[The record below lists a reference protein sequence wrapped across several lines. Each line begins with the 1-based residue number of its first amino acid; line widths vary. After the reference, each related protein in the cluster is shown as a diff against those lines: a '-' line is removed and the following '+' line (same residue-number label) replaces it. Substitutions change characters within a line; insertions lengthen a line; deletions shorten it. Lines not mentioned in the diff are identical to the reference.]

1 MNLLKNLFLSF
12 VLLFAFSDTSTA
24 QIKSFSA
31 DSVKFV
37 QEMGDF
43 LVTARKKEGED
54 FMRKEFIPVF
64 YSGRFTEKDK
74 QRIYST
80 CNIMLKK
87 RMKPFP
93 DFVNYLTTM
102 MNFLD
107 SKQSDE
113 SFEAWQKSLEKIIE
127 NSTSKK
133 FVDYLSFSEKLFSEN
148 ILFQS
153 SNLTWYSD
161 NENYKFEFDS
171 LPYVVF
177 KSLNLSCYSKGD
189 SAVIYNTKGIL
200 YPTEGKWIG
209 QGGKVNW
216 LRTGF
221 DDESVYATLKN
232 YDIALKTAAYTADS
246 VLFYNA
252 NYFEKPLLG
261 RLEERIMANVTEKN
275 ATYPKFE
282 SYNKRFR
289 IKNLVEDVDYD
300 GGFSMVGPKFIGAGS
315 SEEDALLI
323 FHRDKKPFIVA
334 ASKVFII
341 RKERISS
348 DRSSICIYLDNDS
361 IFHPGLNFKF
371 MTADKELIL
380 YRDGKGMAKSP
391 YYNTYHSI
399 DMDVELVTWKM
410 GDPLINMEAMKG
422 STQTNARFESSN
434 YYSYFLYQ
442 KLMGMDATHPL
453 VLIREASK
461 KFDSRELW
469 AEDIAKHMRFPLDQV
484 APLLLNLSTQGFLQY
499 DVEKQ
504 KVVLKDKLFWYLE
517 ANAKKRDYDVIE
529 FNSDIGG
536 KPNATLSLLNFD
548 LNMRGVKEIF
558 LSDSQNVY
566 IRPMNREL
574 IMKRNRDFLF
584 GGSVHA
590 GLFDFYGKE
599 FSFEYDAFK
608 INLINVDSLSLK
620 VRTEDLD
627 DYGKPKLMR
636 VKTVIQ
642 DIKGDLLIDGPN
654 NKSGL
659 KQLHKYPILNSR
671 QESHVYYDRKDI
683 QNGAYTKDKFYFKVY
698 PFTLDS
704 LNTFDNNTLAFK
716 GLFVSA
722 GIFPDFEEDLT
733 LQPDY
738 SLGFVRKAGSAGMP
752 LYGGKAIFEND
763 IKMSHEGL
771 KGDGD
776 IKYLTSIAK
785 SRDFTFFPDSV
796 TGLTQQFS
804 IEERKGGGVEYPEVA
819 ATGAF
824 MSYKPYKDLMEI
836 EKKTSPIKMFK
847 DQAESHGTLFL
858 QPSGL
863 SGKGLM
869 TFNKAEMVADL
880 YKFKNNE
887 FFSDTADFR
896 LASLTGNEYDIKTEN
911 LKAHIDFTEKKA
923 HFQSNGGGEK
933 VEFGVVQYICFMD
946 EFTWLMDEETIEVS
960 SSETAQQDGR
970 NDLDLSGSKFISIHP
985 QQDSLTYYSPKTKY
999 DRKENTL
1006 YSSGVKYFQVADAM
1020 VYPDKGEVVVEKRAK
1035 MRTLENAKITA
1046 NYITKYHNLYD
1057 ATVNVDGRKRYR
1069 ASANYDYVDEFEKIQ
1084 TIHFNN
1090 IIPDTTG
1097 QTRASGLIAE
1107 NVGFTMSSYFDFRGG
1122 VALEANKEFLTFNGS
1137 TRINHSCEKLGR
1149 NWMRFSSEINPKEIY
1164 IPVSVEPVSED
1175 EGKLATGMLLATDS
1189 IGIYSAFLSKKLKPT
1204 DYSVITADGY
1214 LFYDKPSQ
1222 EYRISTKEK
1231 LNENILPGNYISL
1244 NTNDC
1249 KFFGEGKMS
1258 FGCDLGNIQL
1268 KPAGQAV
1275 HNLINNQAVYD
1286 VIFSMNFFFDES
1298 ALEKMADQMQKSSSA
1313 DAVDYTR
1320 KVFEKS
1326 LGELLGKETS
1336 DKLISQ
1342 LNLNGGSY
1350 RRFPSELNHSIFF
1363 TDVKFKWY
1371 EDLRSY
1377 RSMGKVGIG
1386 NIYKNQINRKFDGHI
1401 EIIKKRGGDIFN
1413 MYIDLGGGAW
1423 YFFNYQKNIMQVIS
1437 SNEDFNNIIKNL
1449 KTDKKKYKNQKGEAP
1464 FSYTIST
1471 VKKKNDFL
1479 RKMESSEQ
1487 EKETE

>member
-12 VLLFAFSDTSTA
+12 VLLFAFSYTSTA

-31 DSVKFV
+31 DSINFV
-37 QEMGDF
+37 QEMGNF

-54 FMRKEFIPVF
+54 FMKKEFIPVF
-64 YSGRFTEKDK
+64 YSGRFTEKNK

-133 FVDYLSFSEKLFSEN
+133 FVDYLSFSEKLFAEN
-148 ILFQS
+148 ILYQS
-153 SNLTWYSD
+153 SHLTWYSD

-189 SAVIYNTKGIL
+189 SAVIYNTKGTL

-232 YDIALKTAAYTADS
+232 YDITLKTAAYVADS

-252 NYFEKPLLG
+252 NYFDKPLLG
-261 RLEERIMANVTEKN
+261 RLEERVMANVTEKN

-300 GGFSMVGPKFIGAGS
+300 GGFSMVGPKFVGS
-315 SEEDALLI
+315 GNSEEDALLI
-323 FHRDKKPFIVA
+323 FYRDKKPFIVA
-334 ASKVFII
+334 ASKVFVI

-348 DRSSICIYLDNDS
+348 DRSAVTIYLDNDS
-361 IFHPGLNFKF
+361 IYHPGLDFKF
-371 MTADKELIL
+371 LTADKQLIL
-380 YRDGKGMAKSP
+380 YRDGKGMSKSP

-399 DMDVELVTWKM
+399 DMFVEMVSWKM
-410 GDPLINMEAMKG
+410 GEPLINMEVMKG
-422 STQTNARFESSN
+422 SSQTLSRFESSN
-434 YYSYFLYQ
+434 YYSQYLYQ
-442 KLMGMDATHPL
+442 KLLGMDASHPL
-453 VLIREASK
+453 VLIREVSK
-461 KFDSRELW
+461 KFDSRDLL
-469 AEDIAKHMRFPLDQV
+469 AEDIARHMRFPMDQV

-499 DVEKQ
+499 DVDKQ
-504 KVVLKDKLFWYLE
+504 KVILKDKLFWYLE
-517 ANAKKRDYDVIE
+517 ANAKKRDYDIIE
-529 FNSDIGG
+529 FNSENGARG
-536 KPNATLSLLNFD
+536 NAVLSLLNYD
-548 LNMRGVKEIF
+548 LNMKGVKEVL

-566 IRPMNREL
+566 IRPANREL
-574 IMKRNRDFLF
+574 TMKRNRDFLF

-608 INLINVDSLSLK
+608 LNMITVDSMSFK
-620 VRTEDLD
+620 VKTEDID
-627 DYGKPKLMR
+627 DYGKQKLVR
-636 VKTVIQ
+636 VKTVVR
-642 DIKGDLLIDGPN
+642 DIKGDLLIDAPN

-659 KQLHKYPILNSR
+659 KQLLKYPILNSR
-671 QESHVYYDRKDI
+671 DDSRVHYDRKDI
-683 QNGAYTKDKFYFKVY
+683 QNGAYPQDRFYFKVY
-698 PFTLDS
+698 PFSRDS
-704 LNTFDNNTLAFK
+704 LNTFDYNSLAFH

-738 SLGFVRKAGSAGMP
+738 SLGFVKKSGTSGMP
-752 LYGGKAIFEND
+752 IYGGKAVFEND

-776 IKYLTSIAK
+776 IKYLTSLAK
-785 SRDFTFFPDSV
+785 SKDFTFFPDSV
-796 TGLTQQFS
+796 VGITQQYA
-804 IEERKGGGVEYPEVA
+804 IEERKGGGTEFPEVA
-819 ATGAF
+819 AVGAY
-824 MSYKPYKDLMEI
+824 MNYKPYKDYMEI
-836 EKKTSPIKMFK
+836 EKRNSPINMFK
-847 DQAESHGTLFL
+847 NQVESHGTLFL

-863 SGKGLM
+863 TGKGLL
-869 TFNKAEMVADL
+869 TFNTAEMVAEL
-880 YKFKNNE
+880 YNFKNNE

-896 LASLTGNEYDIKTEN
+896 LASLYANEYDITTKN
-911 LKAHIDFTEKKA
+911 VRSHIDFNERKA
-923 HFQSNGGGEK
+923 HFLSNSGAENI
-933 VEFGVVQYICFMD
+933 EFGVIQYICFMD
-946 EFTWLMDEETIEVS
+946 EFTWLMDDETIEVNS
-960 SSETAQQDGR
+960 TEKSKQVDE
-970 NDLDLSGSKFISIHP
+970 NDFDLSGSKFISIHP
-985 QQDSLTYYSPKTKY
+985 QQDSLMYYSPKTKY
-999 DRKENTL
+999 DRRENAL

-1020 VYPDKGEVVVEKRAK
+1020 VFPNNGDLVVEKRAK

-1046 NYITKYHNLYD
+1046 NYTTKYHNIYG
-1057 ATVNVDGRKRYR
+1057 ATVNVEGRKKYR
-1069 ASANYDYVDEFEKIQ
+1069 ASGNYDYVEEFGKIQ
-1084 TIHFNN
+1084 TIFFNN

-1107 NVGFTMSSYFDFRGG
+1107 SIDFTLSPYFDFRGG
-1122 VALEANKEFLTFNGS
+1122 VALEANNQHLTFNGS

-1149 NWMRFSSEINPKEIY
+1149 NWMRFSAEINPQEIY
-1164 IPVSVEPVSED
+1164 IPVALEPVSED
-1175 EGKLATGMLLATDS
+1175 EGKLATGMLLAADS
-1189 IGIYSAFLSKKLKPT
+1189 VGIYSAFLSKKLKPT
-1204 DYSVITADGY
+1204 DFSVITADGY
-1214 LFYDKPSQ
+1214 LFYDKASM
-1222 EYRISTKEK
+1222 EYRVSTKEK
-1231 LNENILPGNYISL
+1231 LNENLLPGNYISL
-1244 NTNDC
+1244 NTNEC
-1249 KFFGEGKMS
+1249 RFYGEGKMN

-1298 ALEKMADQMQKSSSA
+1298 ALEKMADQMKKSSSA
-1313 DAVDYTR
+1313 DAVDYSR

-1336 DKLISQ
+1336 DNLISQ
-1342 LNLNGGSY
+1342 LNLNGSF
-1350 RRFPSELNHSIFF
+1350 RRFPNELNHSIFF

-1371 EDLRSY
+1371 EDLRCY
-1377 RSMGKVGIG
+1377 RSMGKIGIG
-1386 NIYKNQINRKFDGHI
+1386 NIFKNQINRKFDGHI
-1401 EIIKKRGGDIFN
+1401 EITKKRGGDIFN

-1423 YFFNYQKNIMQVIS
+1423 YFFNYQKNILQVIS

-1479 RKMESSEQ
+1479 RKMESSEP
-1487 EKETE
+1487 EKENN